1 MHGLMYSEDPVFAAT
16 MLSSIIK
23 NAQNGGM
30 VSYVKHF
37 ALNDQ
42 ETNRTTANTF
52 ATEQAIR
59 EIYLLPFEKSMTD
72 GGATGVM
79 TAMNRVGMRYASA
92 NSDLLVDVVRGEWGF
107 KGIVITDAAL
117 SQNEKIRPREVLL
130 SGTDLFLCTNHGLFD
145 IDNFE
150 NDPMVLQALRQAC
163 HRILWAMV
171 NANVMN
177 GIMGNVSIK
186 VFNLRKEY
194 M

>member
-1 MHGLMYSEDPVFAAT
+1 MYSEDPVFAAT

-107 KGIVITDAAL
+107 KGI
-117 SQNEKIRPREVLL
+117 
-130 SGTDLFLCTNHGLFD
+130 
-145 IDNFE
+145 
-150 NDPMVLQALRQAC
+150 
-163 HRILWAMV
+163 
-171 NANVMN
+171 
-177 GIMGNVSIK
+177 
-186 VFNLRKEY
+186 
-194 M
+194 